1 MIATKPPTSGP
12 GTKTPDRPQR
22 VGVASRWWIYQR
34 ERFPLV
40 AHGILIA
47 AFSISA
53 VGYSSLLRA
62 DSRPT
67 RSSML
72 VAFASSFLFFLQLRI
87 LDEVKDYEED
97 AQYRSYRPVPRG
109 LVTLRELGRIG
120 LVAAGVQAALAV
132 LLDRRLAL
140 LLGVTWLYLLLMA
153 REFFVGD
160 WLKARPAVYLSTHML
175 IIPILTLYA
184 TACDWL
190 VAGNGVPDGLSVFL
204 MASFFNAIVIEIG
217 RKVRAPADEEHG
229 VTTYSAAWGV
239 RWAVCGWMLTLSVT
253 AALALIAAARIAFVR
268 PVALIVALSL
278 AAAATIAWRFL
289 RWQGASDARRIEHM
303 SAAWALLMYLSLG
316 VAPLLMSH
324 GKH

>member
-1 MIATKPPTSGP
+1 MIATKPPTSGQL
-12 GTKTPDRPQR
+12 TKTPDRPQS
-22 VGVASRWWIYQR
+22 VGVANRWWIYQR

-62 DSRPT
+62 DSPPT
-67 RSSML
+67 RSSMF

-87 LDEVKDYEED
+87 LDEFKDYEED
-97 AQYRSYRPVPRG
+97 ALYRSYRPVPRG

-120 LVAAGVQAALAV
+120 LVAAGIQAALAV
-132 LLDRRLAL
+132 SLDRRMAL
-140 LLGVTWLYLLLMA
+140 LLVVAWVYLLLMA

-190 VAGNGVPDGLSVFL
+190 VAGNGVPDGLGVFL

-239 RWAVCGWMLTLSVT
+239 SWAVYGWMLALSVT
-253 AALALIAAARIAFVR
+253 AALALIAAARIAFVL
-268 PVALIVALSL
+268 PVALIVAVSL
-278 AAAATIAWRFL
+278 VTAGTIAWRFL
-289 RWQGASDARRIEHM
+289 RSQTAIDARRIEHM

-324 GKH
+324 GRH

>member
-1 MIATKPPTSGP
+1 MIAAKPPMSGQGTTMP
-12 GTKTPDRPQR
+12 GRAQ
-22 VGVASRWWIYQR
+22 GAGAASRWWIYQR

-47 AFSISA
+47 AFAISA
-53 VGYSSLLRA
+53 VGYSSLLRSDA
-62 DSRPT
+62 PPT
-67 RSSML
+67 TLSML

-120 LVAAGVQAALAV
+120 VVAAGVQAALAV
-132 LLDRRLAL
+132 SLDRRMVL
-140 LLGVTWLYLLLMA
+140 LLLVTWAYLLLMA
-153 REFFVGD
+153 REFFVGH
-160 WLKARPAVYLSTHML
+160 WLKTRPAVYLSTHML

-190 VAGNGVPDGLSVFL
+190 VAGGGVPDGLGAFL

-217 RKVRAPADEEHG
+217 RKVRAPADEERG

-239 RWAVCGWMLTLSVT
+239 RWAVYGWVLALSVT
-253 AALALIAAARIAFVR
+253 ATLALIAAARIAFVL
-268 PVALIVALSL
+268 PVALIVALLL
-278 AAAATIAWRFL
+278 ATAATIAWRFL
-289 RWQGASDARRIEHM
+289 RWQEASDARRIEHM

-316 VAPLLMSH
+316 VAPLMMSQGRH
-324 GKH
+324 